1 MTIRRLSVQ
10 LANQIAAGEVVER
23 PASVVK
29 ELLENAV
36 DAGGKKI
43 TLEIKGAGRQLIR
56 VRDDGV
62 GIPKDELALALAPH
76 ATSKISTFEDLNAI
90 TTLGFR
96 GEALASIA
104 SVSKLTLTS
113 KVRESENAYSVYV
126 EGPEQISK
134 IFPAAHL
141 DGTTV
146 EVSELFFNTPAR
158 RRFLKS
164 DRSEMIKIRD
174 VFTRCA
180 LANPHLGFELISEGK
195 SLCKVNAA
203 ADESSRMRRLSKLL
217 CPEFER
223 EGIVIHGEHPALEIE
238 GILLSAPPAFAQVQE
253 LVYIFL
259 NGRAVADRMLSHA
272 LKEGFFESY
281 RRNVPVRAVVYLRCD
296 PHEVDVNV
304 HPRKDEVRF
313 HNTAQVHDIV
323 VQTIINSLS
332 RCLDKASPEESMDL
346 KEINPPENLP
356 AFPSG
361 VSSKNLSPN
370 NTYDSTLAL
379 KPIKKILTASPVQE
393 HFFKN
398 AQESVNKEN
407 QDAYV
412 SIEHVHTLSDID
424 ISAVREKSI
433 FTILDEPVC
442 GASLVRFD
450 NRLFFV
456 RTDSLLT
463 KVRILEYTQDVL
475 NDSVKASPMLVPF
488 AVKLGPLQLKALKD
502 AKENACRCGF
512 NIDFSR
518 TAVSLQSI
526 PEIIRGCDLANLAP
540 NALTI
545 IAAAKDNL
553 SKGICPVQLADLIA
567 KASSP
572 IVLTQNKIQ
581 ELLDKFNSLDDL
593 LSLGDDCQEVPI
605 KRLAKEFLG
614 RA

>member
-43 TLEIKGAGRQLIR
+43 ILEIKGAGRQLIR

-76 ATSKISTFEDLNAI
+76 ATSKISTFDDLNAI

-141 DGTTV
+141 DGTSV

-164 DRSEMIKIRD
+164 DRSEMLKIRD

-203 ADESSRMRRLSKLL
+203 TDESSKMRRLSKLL
-217 CPEFER
+217 GPEFER
-223 EGIVIHGEHPALEIE
+223 EGIVIKGEHPSLEIE
-238 GILLSAPPAFAQVQE
+238 GILLPAPPAFAQVQE

-281 RRNVPVRAVVYLRCD
+281 HRNVPVRAVVYLRCD
-296 PHEVDVNV
+296 PYEVDVNV

-332 RCLDKASPEESMDL
+332 RYLDNALSEESLDFR
-346 KEINPPENLP
+346 EINPPENLP

-361 VSSKNLSPN
+361 VSSTPIRPN
-370 NTYDSTLAL
+370 NTYDSSLAL
-379 KPIKKILTASPVQE
+379 KPIKKNLTASSVQE
-393 HFFKN
+393 NFFKN
-398 AQESVNKEN
+398 AQESVNKRE
-407 QDAYV
+407 QDTYV
-412 SIEHVHTLSDID
+412 SIDRVHTLSDID
-424 ISAVREKSI
+424 ISAVRKNSI

-450 NRLFFV
+450 NRFFFV
-456 RTDSLLT
+456 KTDSLLI
-463 KVRILEYTQDVL
+463 KVRILEYTQEVL
-475 NDSVKASPMLVPF
+475 KDNVKLSPMLVPF

-502 AKENACRCGF
+502 ARENASRCGF
-512 NIDFSR
+512 NIDLSR
-518 TAVSLQSI
+518 NTVSLQSI
-526 PEIIRGCDLANLAP
+526 PEVIRGCDLANLAP

-545 IAAAKDNL
+545 IAAAKDDL
-553 SKGICPVQLADLIA
+553 SRGICPMQLADLIA
-567 KASSP
+567 KASFP

-581 ELLDKFNSLDDL
+581 ELLDRLNSLDDL
-593 LSLGDDCQEVPI
+593 LSLGEDCQEVPI

>member
-56 VRDDGV
+56 VRDDGA

-76 ATSKISTFEDLNAI
+76 ATSKISTFDDLNAI

-113 KVRESENAYSVYV
+113 KVREADNAYSVYV

-164 DRSEMIKIRD
+164 DRSEMLKIRD

-203 ADESSRMRRLSKLL
+203 VDESSKMRRLSKLL
-217 CPEFER
+217 GPEFER
-223 EGIVIHGEHPALEIE
+223 EGIIIHGEHPALEIE

-281 RRNVPVRAVVYLRCD
+281 HRNVPVRAVVYLRCD

-313 HNTAQVHDIV
+313 HNTAQVHDIF
-323 VQTIINSLS
+323 VQSIINSLS
-332 RCLDKASPEESMDL
+332 RCLDNAALAENLGISEIKAPES
-346 KEINPPENLP
+346 LP

-361 VSSKNLSPN
+361 VSAKTVISEEAHEG
-370 NTYDSTLAL
+370 DLAL
-379 KPIKKILTASPVQE
+379 KPVKKALAAAPMQE
-393 HFFKN
+393 RFFKK
-398 AQESVNKEN
+398 AQEAVIRA
-407 QDAYV
+407 QDSTYA
-412 SIEHVHTLSDID
+412 SINHVHNLADID
-424 ISAVREKSI
+424 VSSSALKSGLI
-433 FTILDEPVC
+433 VLDEPVC
-442 GASLVRFD
+442 GASLVLFD
-450 NRLFFV
+450 KRLFLV
-456 RTDSLLT
+456 KTESLLN
-463 KVRILEYTQDVL
+463 KIRISDYMQAVL
-475 NDSVKASPMLVPF
+475 NNNVKTSPMLVPF

-502 AKENACRCGF
+502 AKEIAERCGF
-512 NIDFSR
+512 NIDLSR
-518 TAVSLQSI
+518 TIVSLKSI
-526 PEIIRGCDLANLAP
+526 PEVIRSCDLANLAP
-540 NALTI
+540 NALTV
-545 IAAAKDNL
+545 IAAAKEDL
-553 SKGICPVQLADLIA
+553 SKGICPMQLADLIA

-581 ELLDKFNSLDDL
+581 ELLDRLESLDDL
-593 LSLGDDCQEVPI
+593 LSLGEDCQEVPI

-614 RA
+614 KA